1 MTEKFRCP
9 ECNGTAWRRDD
20 ECMTC
25 DGRRNPLKVVK
36 PKVEKQSNKKKNLL
50 LQVCKQRS

>member
-1 MTEKFRCP
+1 MKMTEKFRCP

-25 DGRRNPLKVVK
+25 DGRGNPLKVVK
-36 PKVEKQSNKKKNLL
+36 PKVEKQSNKKGK
-50 LQVCKQRS
+50 K